1 MNRKIST
8 SAKTVKQMFT
18 GSVELLFWRH
28 AWELSCI
35 NIQNHNHYKRGEES
49 LIKGKQCLWNLY
61 KVHVQSEFFL
71 SKRA

>member
-49 LIKGKQCLWNLY
+49 LIKGKQCL
-61 KVHVQSEFFL
+61 
-71 SKRA
+71 